1 MTDLCAFLLPLLTMA
16 LAGAS
21 HAMHCRWTATC
32 LPSRTIPSL
41 SRPLSSFDV
50 SWMKSRSDGFEVPH
64 VNATGNTDGG
74 TWSVAARIDQ
84 MQVFELLKGDN
95 QSTFKD
101 KFKTCVSTGR
111 GFFFL
116 QCPLKHSL
124 YSQEYIVHAR
134 LGCQFNCSL
143 RA

>member
-1 MTDLCAFLLPLLTMA
+1 MTVLYASLLPMV

-21 HAMHCRWTATC
+21 HTCTMHCRWTATC
-32 LPSRTIPSL
+32 LPSWTIPSL

-50 SWMKSRSDGFEVPH
+50 SVMKSRSDGFEVPH
-64 VNATGNTDGG
+64 VSATGNTEGG
-74 TWSVAARIDQ
+74 TWSVGARIDQ
-84 MQVFELLKGDN
+84 MQVFELLQGGN
-95 QSTFKD
+95 PSTFKG
-101 KFKTCVSTGR
+101 KFKTCVNWKR
-111 GFFFL
+111 VFL